1 MERKDQAAA
10 YEKLRKVD
18 DKYILQKFNREFD
31 QVAEYIC
38 NEDEDELNSL
48 NDNKQDRSRINYLR
62 FKEFLV
68 EMCLLTEQQASIDCH
83 ESQLAFDLWEVIAP
97 KVEREMN
104 ESVDDGGAQMEQ
116 EYREEVK
123 AKFITLFDLR
133 TILMAILRYND
144 GKRFV
149 DAIDAPMPQSEGEI
163 GFRKP
168 DLPNGKFMVR
178 YEELG

>member
-48 NDNKQDRSRINYLR
+48 NDNRQDRSRINYLR
-62 FKEFLV
+62 FREFLV
-68 EMCLLTEQQASIDCH
+68 EMCLLTEQQASTDCH

-104 ESVDDGGAQMEQ
+104 ESVDDGGA
-116 EYREEVK
+116 
-123 AKFITLFDLR
+123 
-133 TILMAILRYND
+133 
-144 GKRFV
+144 
-149 DAIDAPMPQSEGEI
+149 
-163 GFRKP
+163 
-168 DLPNGKFMVR
+168 
-178 YEELG
+178 